1 MKNVTVIGAG
11 SWGTALAM
19 VLASNGHK
27 VKMHT
32 IETDIASE
40 INSLHTNERFLPG
53 IALPTNISCFT
64 DYKEALE
71 GSEMALI
78 VVPSHVFHLVV
89 KGMAPYINSGMTIVS
104 ATKGIENN
112 TFLTMSQIVN
122 EEIPVEQRGEVV
134 VLSGPSHAEEVARS
148 LPTTVVSSC
157 VNKEAAEYVQ
167 HLFSNETFRVYT
179 NSDVLGVE
187 LAGAMKNVIALGAG
201 ISDGLGLG
209 DNTKAALLTR
219 GLAEM
224 MRLGLKFGA
233 QPETFAGLT
242 GMGDLIVTGTS
253 KHSRNWNTGNRLAQG
268 QKLEEILEN
277 LGMVAEGVKTTESI
291 YGLAK
296 KLGVEV
302 PITNKIYEM
311 LFEGKEPK
319 AALIELMKR
328 SYTEENYS

>member
-19 VLASNGHK
+19 VLASNGHQ

-32 IETDIASE
+32 IESEIASE
-40 INSLHTNERFLPG
+40 INSLHTNKRFLPG
-53 IALPTNISCFT
+53 ITLPENIHCYT
-64 DYKEALE
+64 EYKDAME

-78 VVPSHVFHLVV
+78 VVPSHVFRTVV
-89 KGMAPYINSGMTIVS
+89 EGMAPYVHSDMTIVS

-112 TFLTMSQIVN
+112 TFLTMTQIVN
-122 EEIPVEQRGEVV
+122 EVIPAEQRAGVV

-157 VNKEAAEYVQ
+157 GDKETAEYVQ
-167 HLFSNETFRVYT
+167 CLFANETFRVYT

-242 GMGDLIVTGTS
+242 GMGDLVVTGTS
-253 KHSRNWNTGNRLAQG
+253 KHSRNWNTGNYLAQG
-268 QKLEEILEN
+268 QKLEDVLKKI
-277 LGMVAEGVKTTESI
+277 GMVAEGVKTTESI

-296 KLGVEV
+296 KLDVEV
-302 PITNKIYEM
+302 PITNKIYKI
-311 LFEGKEPK
+311 LFEDKDPKE
-319 AALIELMKR
+319 AINDLMKR
-328 SYTEENYS
+328 VYTEENYK